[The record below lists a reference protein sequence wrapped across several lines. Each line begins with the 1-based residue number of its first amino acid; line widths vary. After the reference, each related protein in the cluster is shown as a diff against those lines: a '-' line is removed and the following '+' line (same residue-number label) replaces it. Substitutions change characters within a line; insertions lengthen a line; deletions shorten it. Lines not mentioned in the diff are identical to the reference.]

1 MDQEIKELLEEVSKL
16 LSEQGSFK
24 MMDLERVN
32 KVNDKIK
39 ELIQ

>member
-24 MMDLERVN
+24 MMDLERVT

>member
-32 KVNDKIK
+32 KVNYKIK

>member
-39 ELIQ
+39 ELLH

>member
-32 KVNDKIK
+32 KFNDKIK

>member
-1 MDQEIKELLEEVSKL
+1 MNQEIKELLEEVSKL

-39 ELIQ
+39 ELLH

>member
-1 MDQEIKELLEEVSKL
+1 MDQYINELLEEVSKL

>member
-1 MDQEIKELLEEVSKL
+1 MNQEIKELLEEVSKL

>member
-24 MMDLERVN
+24 MMDLE
-32 KVNDKIK
+32 KVKKIYDKIQ
-39 ELIQ
+39 EVI